1 MNINDFIDDVDQDP
15 KSEEESSLD
24 LTEIAK
30 TAELLETLATE
41 DTLLDDLAKLAVLQD
56 LTRLQDNIKK

>member
-1 MNINDFIDDVDQDP
+1 MNINDFINEDDQDS
-15 KSEEESSLD
+15 KSEDSVSLD

-30 TAELLETLATE
+30 TAELLDNLATE

-56 LTRLQDNIKK
+56 LTRFNNDNK